1 MLTTNSLIL
10 VISIE
15 AGLLLCSLIAG
26 QIILQDKA
34 KALWDEGVELLSKE
48 PSSVS
53 TDRFIRALKVL
64 HNMNGSEQKM
74 HMTPV
79 LTMAMIG
86 TLDTS
91 IVETSSLD
99 EGIKKKIREQIK
111 HPRLQEVDWS
121 DPFFVRRLPEALI
134 THPEFFPNFN
144 IFVAN
149 DLFKND
155 PAVKTRWPQI
165 VNAFAKSGNYG
176 AALVA
181 GRLAMNDGEHEQA
194 RTYFELALKAIDKSK
209 DKGES
214 LSKTLWYG
222 SSDEI
227 ASLAWWLSR
236 RSEKELAFI
245 PVDAFAP
252 LMKIHMENGS
262 IMWDEDDACTIC
274 KIMAWG
280 YITGPN
286 RASRR
291 DLDAA
296 MWWLRKGSKCLE
308 EWKSES
314 SWLPK
319 PLKQNQ
325 AELNQRKGESYLLA
339 AICKLELGDDSV
351 LSDVEA
357 FKGSVRTLLQR
368 AVECK
373 STDAAV
379 LLGVMCCEGIEG
391 PRDSEE
397 GLKLLRLA
405 RDAGSLEAQMVLEYY
420 NDYGFEKSGTHNEAL
435 FKSDEAPADDWLW
448 SN

>member
-26 QIILQDKA
+26 QIILQNKA

-64 HNMNGSEQKM
+64 HNMNGSEQKYM
-74 HMTPV
+74 ASV

-91 IVETSSLD
+91 IVETSSLN
-99 EGIKKKIREQIK
+99 EGTKNKIKEKIK
-111 HPRLQEVDWS
+111 YPYLQEVDWS
-121 DPFFVRRLPEALI
+121 DPFFVRQLPEALI

-155 PAVKTRWPQI
+155 PAAKTRWPQI
-165 VNAFAKSGNYG
+165 VNAFTKSGNYG

-194 RTYFELALKAIDKSK
+194 RTYFELALKAIAKSK

-222 SSDEI
+222 SSDAI

-252 LMKIHMENGS
+252 LMRVHMEHEY
-262 IMWDEDDACTIC
+262 IMWDDAYTIC
-274 KIMAWG
+274 KIIAWG

-291 DLDAA
+291 DLEAA
-296 MWWLRKGSKCLE
+296 MWWLRKGFKCLE

-319 PLKQNQ
+319 PLKLKQ
-325 AELNQRKGESYLLA
+325 AELNQREGEHYLLA

-351 LSDVEA
+351 LTDVEA
-357 FKGSVRTLLQR
+357 LKGSVRTLLQR

-379 LLGVMCCEGIEG
+379 FLGVMCCEGIEG

-397 GLKLLRLA
+397 GLKLLHLA

-420 NDYGFEKSGTHNEAL
+420 DDYGFEKSGTHNEAL
-435 FKSDEAPADDWLW
+435 FKSDEVPADDWLW